1 MPTSIIT
8 LYLIL
13 LGLILVNLILN
24 YFLHKSAKNPS
35 LKIITFYWFAVLL
48 AYIINFSTPQSPRLI
63 SFFFVAHAVPM
74 FLLSQYAV
82 ETLNEKIS
90 VKKHSIIIGTGLLLY
105 FILSNLTDNF
115 TIYTLPIAITIFSPA
130 ADTMIKIM
138 LNEKS
143 TVFHRIMFGILIYT
157 FLNCLTFAFYRMEP
171 GSEFWGWSCAVAAYM
186 AIALTTP
193 FLFISQMQ
201 KLKEEVE
208 DQKWFNDN
216 LFNIITHDLKNDLH
230 IIENGLRLAI
240 RSGDQSKL
248 ERVQRRLEQVREYQK
263 EIQTIKTLEHTP
275 PRTSELTLVSEA
287 LAEVKDKFEDNYVEK
302 NVQLYIFNRL
312 DSEVILTISKN
323 QLVTSILGN
332 LLSNALKFS
341 HENQTVTLIFEEF
354 NNNFIFRI
362 TDQGVGMDEKKI
374 SELFE
379 VQKNTT
385 TLGTKNEKGSGL
397 GLPILYKIVNAN
409 GGRVEVTS
417 KPSNGTCFE
426 IIFPISENNRKLST

>member
-1 MPTSIIT
+1 
-8 LYLIL
+8 
-13 LGLILVNLILN
+13 
-24 YFLHKSAKNPS
+24 
-35 LKIITFYWFAVLL
+35 
-48 AYIINFSTPQSPRLI
+48 
-63 SFFFVAHAVPM
+63 M